1 MNGASFRRDTKSVCD
16 LSEVA
21 ALHALAL
28 AGYHVAIP
36 LGENNRYD
44 LIIEKEGI
52 LARVQVK
59 TGRLRSGSVVFNC
72 YSSHLRRSGVECRR
86 YVGEVEY
93 FAVFCPEVS
102 EVYLIPAEDLD
113 VLQGSLRMT
122 PAKNGQRKRIRL
134 ASSYR
139 ISKKIRQNENAVVA
153 QW

>member
-1 MNGASFRRDTKSVCD
+1 
-16 LSEVA
+16 
-21 ALHALAL
+21 
-28 AGYHVAIP
+28 

-44 LIIEKEGI
+44 LIIEKEGV

-59 TGRLRSGSVVFNC
+59 TGGLCSGSVVFDC

-93 FAVFCPEVS
+93 FTVFCPEVA

-122 PAKNGQRKRIRL
+122 PARNGQRKGIRL

-139 ISKKIRQNENAVVA
+139 ISKKIRQN
-153 QW
+153 